1 MKTHHLNLAGGILL
15 GVLGSAAHAE
25 RFEMESV
32 ILESATAKALGGG
45 KKSGDVATFFTAQKD
60 MVYAALGDLGI
71 SLDSLPAD
79 IRKNL
84 ERYHTTNFAAFKLFS
99 LGLNAQDQG
108 KFAEAK
114 VFFEKAVEL
123 DPNFQLAGE
132 LSVAM
137 PNSNV
142 TGPVQLQAALAAA
155 ASAAKSSGKVQV
167 ELDLSGAIAAL
178 QSGQT
183 VVLGSKPDANLSTTN
198 ALDSPNDF
206 TSTPPGS
213 STKYADRQAVGVGY
227 SILNSSG
234 VTVSVASTNEWT
246 LDQATRDSAGLVKVG
261 DVTEFQATRATATGS
276 ITGSLSLAD
285 GSGVSW
291 GTWQSG
297 PGSFS
302 VTSKG
307 VPVAALGPQFQY
319 LIGQATRGM
328 PTSGSA
334 TFTPAGGFFSNASG
348 SIGVDFV
355 NRNVQLNN
363 LGFDLS
369 GLRFANL
376 TGAATYS
383 DTIASGF
390 FKGNYTSG
398 TCTGCAA
405 FSPAA
410 SVFTGNFLGKSAS
423 GLMFSTVLSTGN
435 GTVSGLHAFKP

>member
-1 MKTHHLNLAGGILL
+1 MKTHHFNFAGVFLL

-25 RFEMESV
+25 RYEMESV

-45 KKSGDVATFFTAQKD
+45 KRSGDVATFFTAQKE

-71 SLDSLPAD
+71 SLDSLPVD

-84 ERYHTTNFAAFKLFS
+84 ERFHTTNFAAFKMFS

-114 VFFEKAVEL
+114 AFFEKAVEL

-155 ASAAKSSGKVQV
+155 ATSATTSGKVQV
-167 ELDLSGAIAAL
+167 EVDLSGAIAAL

-183 VVLGSKPDANLSTTN
+183 VVVGSKPDANLSTAG
-198 ALDSPNDF
+198 ALDSTNDF
-206 TSTPPGS
+206 TSNPPGS
-213 STKYADRQAVGVGY
+213 GTNYADRQAVGVGY
-227 SILNSSG
+227 SIQDASG

-246 LDQATRDSAGLVKVG
+246 LDQATVDSAGLVKVG
-261 DVTEFQATRATATGS
+261 DVAEFQATRATAVSS
-276 ITGSLSLAD
+276 ITGQLDLAD
-285 GSGVSW
+285 GSAVSW

-307 VPVAALGPQFQY
+307 VPVGVLGPQFQY
-319 LIGQATRGM
+319 LIGQATRAM
-328 PTSGSA
+328 PSSGTA

-355 NRNVQLNN
+355 NRSVQLNQ
-363 LGFDLS
+363 LGFDLA
-369 GLRFANL
+369 GLSFANL
-376 TGAATYS
+376 DGAATYS
-383 DTIASGF
+383 DAIASGF

-398 TCTGCAA
+398 NCTGCAA

-410 SVFTGNFLGKSAS
+410 SVFTGNFLGKSAN